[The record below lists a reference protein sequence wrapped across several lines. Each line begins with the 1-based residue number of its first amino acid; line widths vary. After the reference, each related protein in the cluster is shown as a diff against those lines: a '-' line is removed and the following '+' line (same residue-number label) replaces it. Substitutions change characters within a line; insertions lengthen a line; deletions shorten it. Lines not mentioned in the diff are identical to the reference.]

1 MPPFYVVTSYQALL
15 KHFHLLKKGDLI
27 LTRIPIREDNFHLIL
42 DLREREVISYP
53 SFLSQ
58 ILSHS
63 KVAQAEI
70 LKEFMLPH
78 TYVIKNKVRLLE
90 VMENLSPY
98 KGFITKQAFANCGL
112 GVFFWRDIEEIFR
125 SAGTE
130 LLPFPFVLQPFFEN
144 WRDIRVIILGD
155 VYCEA
160 YLRENPKNFRQ
171 NLFFGGEAKPYN
183 LSEKELFF
191 CKAVMERGG
200 FPYAHLDLAY
210 VDGEGPFL
218 SEINLKGGIKGAKI
232 KTDEYERVLKNLKEQ
247 FFENW
252 KKTHYPY
259 ELL

>member
-15 KHFHLLKKGDLI
+15 KYFHILKSEDLI
-27 LTRIPIREDNFHLIL
+27 LTRIPVRKDNFHFIF

-58 ILSHS
+58 ILSYS

-70 LKEFMLPH
+70 LNEFMLPH
-78 TYVIKNKVRLLE
+78 TYVIKNKVMLLE
-90 VMENLSPY
+90 VMEILSSY
-98 KGFITKQAFANCGL
+98 KGFITKQDFANCGL
-112 GVFFWRDIEEIFR
+112 GVFFWRDLEEIFR

-130 LLPFPFVLQPFFEN
+130 LLPFPFVLQPFYKN
-144 WRDIRVIILGD
+144 WMDIRVIILGNI
-155 VYCEA
+155 YFEA
-160 YLRENPKNFRQ
+160 YLRENRKNFRQ
-171 NLFFGGEAKPYN
+171 NLFFGGIAKPYN
-183 LSEKELFF
+183 LNEEELFF

-232 KTDEYERVLKNLKEQ
+232 NARDYEKIMNILKEK
-247 FFENW
+247 FFERW
-252 KKTHYPY
+252 KETHQPF
-259 ELL
+259 EVL